1 MPAAK
6 GIEPMTG
13 GLSFN
18 PIPDHGSRSR
28 DIGDMGYYHLSIDWR
43 AKLHPTLKP
52 LSLDDLL
59 LTDELQTGDLFTF
72 VGYPWRKTES
82 RPGVQETERITYT
95 GHASAPN
102 IYEKLEYN
110 RFVNVAIRMRRKKT
124 YSTRYQSHQTA
135 PHPQGIS
142 GGAVIAWPWS
152 FVDRH
157 DPANLKLAAIG
168 HTYYEREHC
177 MAATRIIPYL
187 MAIVRN
193 NPELAIHFA
202 EQEIAEDFGA
212 FLAER
217 MRAINPNNVPTAV
230 GIGWYKAE
238 TYPECLE
245 IFDDRDDLPASFK
258 DWKELAERTEQ
269 QLAAQ
274 GMKTVRV
281 DIDPTT
287 FPGWCIEN
295 GFERIDKHARM
306 AFGNAKALETLQH
319 DIETAG

>member
-1 MPAAK
+1 MGKSSFTAAESGRSSQFVSHTRRCVSQFPIFAAERPGAPLDHIGSGVVIEIGDALFALTAAHVTDHADDEGALFMPAAK

-168 HTYYEREHC
+168 HTYHEREHC

-212 FLAER
+212 FLAELFFH
-217 MRAINPNNVPTAV
+217 
-230 GIGWYKAE
+230 IGNKSHEA
-238 TYPECLE
+238 
-245 IFDDRDDLPASFK
+245 DR
-258 DWKELAERTEQ
+258 
-269 QLAAQ
+269 
-274 GMKTVRV
+274 
-281 DIDPTT
+281 
-287 FPGWCIEN
+287 IEN
-295 GFERIDKHARM
+295 GPVPK
-306 AFGNAKALETLQH
+306 
-319 DIETAG
+319 